1 MRKYYFSKKKY
12 VEAEGWED
20 GEPLPVWVEECDG
33 KEVNVN
39 GYQSAFALGLHTGKI
54 YGYSIP
60 KDWCVVRD
68 ETDETASE
76 DQADTI
82 MACASNAAT
91 AGNAVLHP
99 SHYCRNG
106 HECIDIIR
114 AVLTDEEFRGYCKG
128 NCIKYIFRCEDKG
141 GEEDIRKAIQYLR
154 FLLGKDGLQAASGER
169 EVAGA

>member
-1 MRKYYFSKKKY
+1 MRKYYFSKKKC
-12 VEAEGWED
+12 VEAKGWED
-20 GEPLPVWVEECDG
+20 GEPLPGWVEECDG

-39 GYQSAFALGLHTGKI
+39 GYQSAFDLGLYAGTI
-54 YGYSIP
+54 DGYWIVR
-60 KDWCVVRD
+60 DWCIFRD

-76 DQADTI
+76 DQADTV
-82 MACASNAAT
+82 MACNSEPAT

-114 AVLTDEEFRGYCKG
+114 AVLTEEEFRGYCKG
-128 NCIKYIFRCEDKG
+128 NCIKYIFRCAAKG

-154 FLLGKDGLQAASGER
+154 FLLGEDGLQAASEER

>member
-12 VEAEGWED
+12 VESEGWED
-20 GEPLPVWVEECDG
+20 GWPLPFWTEYCDG
-33 KEVNVN
+33 KEVNMIEN
-39 GYQSAFALGLHTGKI
+39 AFVPGDAVGFIGSYVIDK
-54 YGYSIP
+54 S
-60 KDWCVVRD
+60 WCIVRDDTD
-68 ETDETASE
+68 ETDSE
-76 DQADTI
+76 DQADTV
-82 MACASNAAT
+82 MDCNSNAAP

-114 AVLTDEEFRGYCKG
+114 AVLTEEEFRGYCKG
-128 NCIKYIFRCEDKG
+128 NCIKYIFRCDDKG

-154 FLLGKDGLQAASGER
+154 FLLGEDGLQAASEER